1 MTCCHSGNRISSTSC
16 HSHLKCEPRFH
27 IEDSKNQFKVT
38 CMLVCVRKIR
48 ARSNSNNNA
57 INKRESEIF
66 TVTSF
71 VLYNSHSN
79 HSSYS
84 SMSMVQK
91 DSNSRDIFV
100 MKFISEVQWYNCLKE
115 QIHQQI
121 VLNDVCRNLFSH
133 FSDEEVGFTRTV
145 EVRTSEIRLY
155 VSL

>member
-1 MTCCHSGNRISSTSC
+1 
-16 HSHLKCEPRFH
+16 
-27 IEDSKNQFKVT
+27 
-38 CMLVCVRKIR
+38 MLVCVRKKR

-57 INKRESEIF
+57 INKRESDEIF

-71 VLYNSHSN
+71 VLYNRHSN

-84 SMSMVQK
+84 SMNMVQE

-100 MKFISEVQWYNCLKE
+100 MKLISEVQWYNCLKE

-145 EVRTSEIRLY
+145 EVRTSEIKFYMCL
-155 VSL
+155 